1 MRKNGLYLRLSI
13 ADGDLGKD
21 NKDESNSI
29 DNQRTLLVNFV
40 QDRDDLSDEYIEYVD
55 DGYSGTNFERP
66 AFKRMIEDAKTGK
79 IDTIIVKD
87 FSRFGRDYIGVG
99 DYLEQVLPIL
109 EIRFISLNNNYDSN
123 DYLGKTMGMDMA
135 IHNLVNNLYSKDI
148 SKKLKSALRVK
159 WKNGQW
165 TGGKPPFGY
174 LRDSKTGEW
183 LIDPVAGK
191 YVRTIFDKAIEGCS
205 TSQIS
210 YYMNEQNTYSDDENV
225 LKEDDL
231 KNVEG
236 IQSSI
241 SEMNELGS
249 NESEGN
255 ELLMHSANM
264 YENSEDKYKDNL
276 SSAIT
281 FFVCGAAGIIILILN
296 DLGIL
301 KFVVKGS
308 SNFILINIVLG
319 LLFVGFIA
327 IGFWSLKYSKNIKN
341 KAAIENKDTDTILAW
356 LNENVSRDDIESSY
370 NNDIAEEMKYFNRSD
385 YIKSAILK
393 QFPETE
399 DNLADTVA
407 DKYIDTLF
415 E

>member
-1 MRKNGLYLRLSI
+1 
-13 ADGDLGKD
+13 
-21 NKDESNSI
+21 
-29 DNQRTLLVNFV
+29 
-40 QDRDDLSDEYIEYVD
+40 
-55 DGYSGTNFERP
+55 
-66 AFKRMIEDAKTGK
+66 
-79 IDTIIVKD
+79 
-87 FSRFGRDYIGVG
+87 
-99 DYLEQVLPIL
+99 
-109 EIRFISLNNNYDSN
+109 
-123 DYLGKTMGMDMA
+123 
-135 IHNLVNNLYSKDI
+135 
-148 SKKLKSALRVK
+148 
-159 WKNGQW
+159 
-165 TGGKPPFGY
+165 
-174 LRDSKTGEW
+174 
-183 LIDPVAGK
+183 
-191 YVRTIFDKAIEGCS
+191 
-205 TSQIS
+205 
-210 YYMNEQNTYSDDENV
+210 MNEQNTYSDDENV

-231 KNVEG
+231 KNVED

-241 SEMNELGS
+241 SKMNELGS
-249 NESEGN
+249 NEAEGN

-301 KFVVKGS
+301 KVVVKGS

-407 DKYIDTLF
+407 DKYIDALF

>member
-1 MRKNGLYLRLSI
+1 
-13 ADGDLGKD
+13 
-21 NKDESNSI
+21 
-29 DNQRTLLVNFV
+29 
-40 QDRDDLSDEYIEYVD
+40 
-55 DGYSGTNFERP
+55 
-66 AFKRMIEDAKTGK
+66 
-79 IDTIIVKD
+79 
-87 FSRFGRDYIGVG
+87 
-99 DYLEQVLPIL
+99 
-109 EIRFISLNNNYDSN
+109 
-123 DYLGKTMGMDMA
+123 
-135 IHNLVNNLYSKDI
+135 
-148 SKKLKSALRVK
+148 
-159 WKNGQW
+159 
-165 TGGKPPFGY
+165 
-174 LRDSKTGEW
+174 
-183 LIDPVAGK
+183 
-191 YVRTIFDKAIEGCS
+191 
-205 TSQIS
+205 
-210 YYMNEQNTYSDDENV
+210 MNEQNTYSDDENV

-301 KFVVKGS
+301 KLVVKGS

-341 KAAIENKDTDTILAW
+341 KAAIESKDTDTILAW

-407 DKYIDTLF
+407 DKYIDALF

>member
-1 MRKNGLYLRLSI
+1 
-13 ADGDLGKD
+13 
-21 NKDESNSI
+21 
-29 DNQRTLLVNFV
+29 
-40 QDRDDLSDEYIEYVD
+40 
-55 DGYSGTNFERP
+55 
-66 AFKRMIEDAKTGK
+66 
-79 IDTIIVKD
+79 
-87 FSRFGRDYIGVG
+87 
-99 DYLEQVLPIL
+99 
-109 EIRFISLNNNYDSN
+109 
-123 DYLGKTMGMDMA
+123 
-135 IHNLVNNLYSKDI
+135 
-148 SKKLKSALRVK
+148 
-159 WKNGQW
+159 
-165 TGGKPPFGY
+165 
-174 LRDSKTGEW
+174 
-183 LIDPVAGK
+183 
-191 YVRTIFDKAIEGCS
+191 
-205 TSQIS
+205 
-210 YYMNEQNTYSDDENV
+210 MNEQNTYSDDENV

-231 KNVEG
+231 KNVED

-241 SEMNELGS
+241 SKMNELGS
-249 NESEGN
+249 NEAEGN

-308 SNFILINIVLG
+308 SNFKLINIVLG

-407 DKYIDTLF
+407 DKYIDALF

>member
-1 MRKNGLYLRLSI
+1 
-13 ADGDLGKD
+13 
-21 NKDESNSI
+21 
-29 DNQRTLLVNFV
+29 
-40 QDRDDLSDEYIEYVD
+40 
-55 DGYSGTNFERP
+55 
-66 AFKRMIEDAKTGK
+66 
-79 IDTIIVKD
+79 
-87 FSRFGRDYIGVG
+87 
-99 DYLEQVLPIL
+99 
-109 EIRFISLNNNYDSN
+109 
-123 DYLGKTMGMDMA
+123 
-135 IHNLVNNLYSKDI
+135 
-148 SKKLKSALRVK
+148 
-159 WKNGQW
+159 
-165 TGGKPPFGY
+165 
-174 LRDSKTGEW
+174 
-183 LIDPVAGK
+183 
-191 YVRTIFDKAIEGCS
+191 
-205 TSQIS
+205 
-210 YYMNEQNTYSDDENV
+210 MNEQNTYSDDENV

-236 IQSSI
+236 IQNSI

>member
-1 MRKNGLYLRLSI
+1 
-13 ADGDLGKD
+13 
-21 NKDESNSI
+21 
-29 DNQRTLLVNFV
+29 
-40 QDRDDLSDEYIEYVD
+40 
-55 DGYSGTNFERP
+55 
-66 AFKRMIEDAKTGK
+66 
-79 IDTIIVKD
+79 
-87 FSRFGRDYIGVG
+87 
-99 DYLEQVLPIL
+99 
-109 EIRFISLNNNYDSN
+109 
-123 DYLGKTMGMDMA
+123 
-135 IHNLVNNLYSKDI
+135 
-148 SKKLKSALRVK
+148 
-159 WKNGQW
+159 
-165 TGGKPPFGY
+165 
-174 LRDSKTGEW
+174 
-183 LIDPVAGK
+183 
-191 YVRTIFDKAIEGCS
+191 
-205 TSQIS
+205 
-210 YYMNEQNTYSDDENV
+210 MNEQNTYSDDENV

-231 KNVEG
+231 KNVED

-241 SEMNELGS
+241 SKMNELGS
-249 NESEGN
+249 NEAEGN

-407 DKYIDTLF
+407 DKYTIHC
-415 E
+415 

>member
-1 MRKNGLYLRLSI
+1 
-13 ADGDLGKD
+13 
-21 NKDESNSI
+21 
-29 DNQRTLLVNFV
+29 
-40 QDRDDLSDEYIEYVD
+40 
-55 DGYSGTNFERP
+55 
-66 AFKRMIEDAKTGK
+66 
-79 IDTIIVKD
+79 
-87 FSRFGRDYIGVG
+87 
-99 DYLEQVLPIL
+99 
-109 EIRFISLNNNYDSN
+109 
-123 DYLGKTMGMDMA
+123 
-135 IHNLVNNLYSKDI
+135 
-148 SKKLKSALRVK
+148 
-159 WKNGQW
+159 
-165 TGGKPPFGY
+165 
-174 LRDSKTGEW
+174 
-183 LIDPVAGK
+183 
-191 YVRTIFDKAIEGCS
+191 
-205 TSQIS
+205 
-210 YYMNEQNTYSDDENV
+210 MNEQNTYSDDENV

-231 KNVEG
+231 KNVED

-241 SEMNELGS
+241 SKMNELGS
-249 NESEGN
+249 NEAEGN

-264 YENSEDKYKDNL
+264 YENNEDKYKDNL

>member
-1 MRKNGLYLRLSI
+1 
-13 ADGDLGKD
+13 
-21 NKDESNSI
+21 
-29 DNQRTLLVNFV
+29 
-40 QDRDDLSDEYIEYVD
+40 
-55 DGYSGTNFERP
+55 
-66 AFKRMIEDAKTGK
+66 
-79 IDTIIVKD
+79 
-87 FSRFGRDYIGVG
+87 
-99 DYLEQVLPIL
+99 
-109 EIRFISLNNNYDSN
+109 
-123 DYLGKTMGMDMA
+123 
-135 IHNLVNNLYSKDI
+135 
-148 SKKLKSALRVK
+148 
-159 WKNGQW
+159 
-165 TGGKPPFGY
+165 
-174 LRDSKTGEW
+174 
-183 LIDPVAGK
+183 
-191 YVRTIFDKAIEGCS
+191 
-205 TSQIS
+205 
-210 YYMNEQNTYSDDENV
+210 MNEQNTYSDDENV

-385 YIKSAILK
+385 YIKSSILK

>member
-1 MRKNGLYLRLSI
+1 
-13 ADGDLGKD
+13 
-21 NKDESNSI
+21 
-29 DNQRTLLVNFV
+29 
-40 QDRDDLSDEYIEYVD
+40 
-55 DGYSGTNFERP
+55 
-66 AFKRMIEDAKTGK
+66 
-79 IDTIIVKD
+79 
-87 FSRFGRDYIGVG
+87 
-99 DYLEQVLPIL
+99 
-109 EIRFISLNNNYDSN
+109 
-123 DYLGKTMGMDMA
+123 
-135 IHNLVNNLYSKDI
+135 
-148 SKKLKSALRVK
+148 
-159 WKNGQW
+159 
-165 TGGKPPFGY
+165 
-174 LRDSKTGEW
+174 
-183 LIDPVAGK
+183 
-191 YVRTIFDKAIEGCS
+191 
-205 TSQIS
+205 
-210 YYMNEQNTYSDDENV
+210 MNEQNTYSDDENV

-393 QFPETE
+393 QFPQTE

>member
-1 MRKNGLYLRLSI
+1 
-13 ADGDLGKD
+13 
-21 NKDESNSI
+21 
-29 DNQRTLLVNFV
+29 
-40 QDRDDLSDEYIEYVD
+40 
-55 DGYSGTNFERP
+55 
-66 AFKRMIEDAKTGK
+66 
-79 IDTIIVKD
+79 
-87 FSRFGRDYIGVG
+87 
-99 DYLEQVLPIL
+99 
-109 EIRFISLNNNYDSN
+109 
-123 DYLGKTMGMDMA
+123 
-135 IHNLVNNLYSKDI
+135 
-148 SKKLKSALRVK
+148 
-159 WKNGQW
+159 
-165 TGGKPPFGY
+165 
-174 LRDSKTGEW
+174 
-183 LIDPVAGK
+183 
-191 YVRTIFDKAIEGCS
+191 
-205 TSQIS
+205 
-210 YYMNEQNTYSDDENV
+210 MNEQNTYSDDENV

-231 KNVEG
+231 KNVED

-249 NESEGN
+249 NEAEGN

-281 FFVCGAAGIIILILN
+281 FFVCCAAGIIILILN

-407 DKYIDTLF
+407 DKYIDALF

>member
-1 MRKNGLYLRLSI
+1 
-13 ADGDLGKD
+13 
-21 NKDESNSI
+21 
-29 DNQRTLLVNFV
+29 
-40 QDRDDLSDEYIEYVD
+40 
-55 DGYSGTNFERP
+55 
-66 AFKRMIEDAKTGK
+66 
-79 IDTIIVKD
+79 
-87 FSRFGRDYIGVG
+87 
-99 DYLEQVLPIL
+99 
-109 EIRFISLNNNYDSN
+109 
-123 DYLGKTMGMDMA
+123 
-135 IHNLVNNLYSKDI
+135 
-148 SKKLKSALRVK
+148 
-159 WKNGQW
+159 
-165 TGGKPPFGY
+165 
-174 LRDSKTGEW
+174 
-183 LIDPVAGK
+183 
-191 YVRTIFDKAIEGCS
+191 
-205 TSQIS
+205 
-210 YYMNEQNTYSDDENV
+210 MNEQNTYSDDENV

-231 KNVEG
+231 KNVED

-241 SEMNELGS
+241 SKMNELGS
-249 NESEGN
+249 NEAEGN

-264 YENSEDKYKDNL
+264 FENSEDKYKDNL

>member
-1 MRKNGLYLRLSI
+1 
-13 ADGDLGKD
+13 
-21 NKDESNSI
+21 
-29 DNQRTLLVNFV
+29 
-40 QDRDDLSDEYIEYVD
+40 
-55 DGYSGTNFERP
+55 
-66 AFKRMIEDAKTGK
+66 
-79 IDTIIVKD
+79 
-87 FSRFGRDYIGVG
+87 
-99 DYLEQVLPIL
+99 
-109 EIRFISLNNNYDSN
+109 
-123 DYLGKTMGMDMA
+123 
-135 IHNLVNNLYSKDI
+135 
-148 SKKLKSALRVK
+148 
-159 WKNGQW
+159 
-165 TGGKPPFGY
+165 
-174 LRDSKTGEW
+174 
-183 LIDPVAGK
+183 
-191 YVRTIFDKAIEGCS
+191 
-205 TSQIS
+205 
-210 YYMNEQNTYSDDENV
+210 MNEQNTYSDDENV

-231 KNVEG
+231 KNVED

-241 SEMNELGS
+241 SKMNELGS
-249 NESEGN
+249 NEAEGN

-301 KFVVKGS
+301 KLVVKGS
-308 SNFILINIVLG
+308 ANFILINIVLG

>member
-1 MRKNGLYLRLSI
+1 
-13 ADGDLGKD
+13 
-21 NKDESNSI
+21 
-29 DNQRTLLVNFV
+29 
-40 QDRDDLSDEYIEYVD
+40 
-55 DGYSGTNFERP
+55 
-66 AFKRMIEDAKTGK
+66 
-79 IDTIIVKD
+79 
-87 FSRFGRDYIGVG
+87 
-99 DYLEQVLPIL
+99 
-109 EIRFISLNNNYDSN
+109 
-123 DYLGKTMGMDMA
+123 
-135 IHNLVNNLYSKDI
+135 
-148 SKKLKSALRVK
+148 
-159 WKNGQW
+159 
-165 TGGKPPFGY
+165 
-174 LRDSKTGEW
+174 
-183 LIDPVAGK
+183 
-191 YVRTIFDKAIEGCS
+191 
-205 TSQIS
+205 
-210 YYMNEQNTYSDDENV
+210 MNEHNTYSDDENV

-231 KNVEG
+231 KNVED

-249 NESEGN
+249 NEAEGN

>member
-1 MRKNGLYLRLSI
+1 
-13 ADGDLGKD
+13 
-21 NKDESNSI
+21 
-29 DNQRTLLVNFV
+29 
-40 QDRDDLSDEYIEYVD
+40 
-55 DGYSGTNFERP
+55 
-66 AFKRMIEDAKTGK
+66 
-79 IDTIIVKD
+79 
-87 FSRFGRDYIGVG
+87 
-99 DYLEQVLPIL
+99 
-109 EIRFISLNNNYDSN
+109 
-123 DYLGKTMGMDMA
+123 
-135 IHNLVNNLYSKDI
+135 
-148 SKKLKSALRVK
+148 
-159 WKNGQW
+159 
-165 TGGKPPFGY
+165 
-174 LRDSKTGEW
+174 
-183 LIDPVAGK
+183 
-191 YVRTIFDKAIEGCS
+191 
-205 TSQIS
+205 
-210 YYMNEQNTYSDDENV
+210 MNEQNTYSDDENV

-341 KAAIENKDTDTILAW
+341 KAAIENKDTVTILAW

>member
-1 MRKNGLYLRLSI
+1 LHLSLYVWKI
-13 ADGDLGKD
+13 Y
-21 NKDESNSI
+21 NN
-29 DNQRTLLVNFV
+29 
-40 QDRDDLSDEYIEYVD
+40 IEA
-55 DGYSGTNFERP
+55 N
-66 AFKRMIEDAKTGK
+66 
-79 IDTIIVKD
+79 
-87 FSRFGRDYIGVG
+87 
-99 DYLEQVLPIL
+99 
-109 EIRFISLNNNYDSN
+109 
-123 DYLGKTMGMDMA
+123 
-135 IHNLVNNLYSKDI
+135 
-148 SKKLKSALRVK
+148 
-159 WKNGQW
+159 
-165 TGGKPPFGY
+165 
-174 LRDSKTGEW
+174 
-183 LIDPVAGK
+183 
-191 YVRTIFDKAIEGCS
+191 
-205 TSQIS
+205 
-210 YYMNEQNTYSDDENV
+210 DENV

>member
-1 MRKNGLYLRLSI
+1 
-13 ADGDLGKD
+13 
-21 NKDESNSI
+21 
-29 DNQRTLLVNFV
+29 
-40 QDRDDLSDEYIEYVD
+40 
-55 DGYSGTNFERP
+55 
-66 AFKRMIEDAKTGK
+66 
-79 IDTIIVKD
+79 
-87 FSRFGRDYIGVG
+87 
-99 DYLEQVLPIL
+99 
-109 EIRFISLNNNYDSN
+109 
-123 DYLGKTMGMDMA
+123 
-135 IHNLVNNLYSKDI
+135 
-148 SKKLKSALRVK
+148 
-159 WKNGQW
+159 
-165 TGGKPPFGY
+165 
-174 LRDSKTGEW
+174 
-183 LIDPVAGK
+183 
-191 YVRTIFDKAIEGCS
+191 
-205 TSQIS
+205 
-210 YYMNEQNTYSDDENV
+210 MNEQNTYSDDENV
-225 LKEDDL
+225 LKENDL

>member
-1 MRKNGLYLRLSI
+1 
-13 ADGDLGKD
+13 
-21 NKDESNSI
+21 
-29 DNQRTLLVNFV
+29 
-40 QDRDDLSDEYIEYVD
+40 
-55 DGYSGTNFERP
+55 
-66 AFKRMIEDAKTGK
+66 
-79 IDTIIVKD
+79 
-87 FSRFGRDYIGVG
+87 
-99 DYLEQVLPIL
+99 
-109 EIRFISLNNNYDSN
+109 
-123 DYLGKTMGMDMA
+123 
-135 IHNLVNNLYSKDI
+135 
-148 SKKLKSALRVK
+148 
-159 WKNGQW
+159 
-165 TGGKPPFGY
+165 
-174 LRDSKTGEW
+174 
-183 LIDPVAGK
+183 
-191 YVRTIFDKAIEGCS
+191 
-205 TSQIS
+205 
-210 YYMNEQNTYSDDENV
+210 MNEQNTYSDDENV

-231 KNVEG
+231 KNVED

-241 SEMNELGS
+241 SKMNELGS
-249 NESEGN
+249 NEAEGN

-327 IGFWSLKYSKNIKN
+327 IGFWSLKHSKNIKN

>member
-1 MRKNGLYLRLSI
+1 MDVMKKVPVREQAPDVRNKNFDEVCLGYNAEEAQEEATRCLNCKNARCVQGCPVSI
-13 ADGDLGKD
+13 
-21 NKDESNSI
+21 NIPE
-29 DNQRTLLVNFV
+29 F
-40 QDRDDLSDEYIEYVD
+40 
-55 DGYSGTNFERP
+55 
-66 AFKRMIEDAKTGK
+66 
-79 IDTIIVKD
+79 
-87 FSRFGRDYIGVG
+87 
-99 DYLEQVLPIL
+99 
-109 EIRFISLNNNYDSN
+109 
-123 DYLGKTMGMDMA
+123 
-135 IHNLVNNLYSKDI
+135 IHN
-148 SKKLKSALRVK
+148 VK
-159 WKNGQW
+159 
-165 TGGKPPFGY
+165 
-174 LRDSKTGEW
+174 
-183 LIDPVAGK
+183 
-191 YVRTIFDKAIEGCS
+191 
-205 TSQIS
+205 
-210 YYMNEQNTYSDDENV
+210 
-225 LKEDDL
+225 
-231 KNVEG
+231 
-236 IQSSI
+236 
-241 SEMNELGS
+241 
-249 NESEGN
+249 EGN

>member
-1 MRKNGLYLRLSI
+1 
-13 ADGDLGKD
+13 
-21 NKDESNSI
+21 
-29 DNQRTLLVNFV
+29 
-40 QDRDDLSDEYIEYVD
+40 
-55 DGYSGTNFERP
+55 
-66 AFKRMIEDAKTGK
+66 
-79 IDTIIVKD
+79 
-87 FSRFGRDYIGVG
+87 
-99 DYLEQVLPIL
+99 
-109 EIRFISLNNNYDSN
+109 
-123 DYLGKTMGMDMA
+123 
-135 IHNLVNNLYSKDI
+135 
-148 SKKLKSALRVK
+148 
-159 WKNGQW
+159 
-165 TGGKPPFGY
+165 
-174 LRDSKTGEW
+174 
-183 LIDPVAGK
+183 
-191 YVRTIFDKAIEGCS
+191 
-205 TSQIS
+205 
-210 YYMNEQNTYSDDENV
+210 MNEQNTYSDDENV

-249 NESEGN
+249 NESESN

-407 DKYIDTLF
+407 DKYIDALF

>member
-1 MRKNGLYLRLSI
+1 
-13 ADGDLGKD
+13 
-21 NKDESNSI
+21 
-29 DNQRTLLVNFV
+29 
-40 QDRDDLSDEYIEYVD
+40 
-55 DGYSGTNFERP
+55 
-66 AFKRMIEDAKTGK
+66 
-79 IDTIIVKD
+79 
-87 FSRFGRDYIGVG
+87 
-99 DYLEQVLPIL
+99 
-109 EIRFISLNNNYDSN
+109 
-123 DYLGKTMGMDMA
+123 
-135 IHNLVNNLYSKDI
+135 
-148 SKKLKSALRVK
+148 
-159 WKNGQW
+159 
-165 TGGKPPFGY
+165 
-174 LRDSKTGEW
+174 
-183 LIDPVAGK
+183 
-191 YVRTIFDKAIEGCS
+191 
-205 TSQIS
+205 
-210 YYMNEQNTYSDDENV
+210 MNEQNTYSDDENV

-231 KNVEG
+231 KNVED

-241 SEMNELGS
+241 SKMNELGS
-249 NESEGN
+249 NEAEGN

-415 E
+415 EYF

>member
-1 MRKNGLYLRLSI
+1 
-13 ADGDLGKD
+13 
-21 NKDESNSI
+21 
-29 DNQRTLLVNFV
+29 
-40 QDRDDLSDEYIEYVD
+40 
-55 DGYSGTNFERP
+55 
-66 AFKRMIEDAKTGK
+66 
-79 IDTIIVKD
+79 
-87 FSRFGRDYIGVG
+87 
-99 DYLEQVLPIL
+99 
-109 EIRFISLNNNYDSN
+109 
-123 DYLGKTMGMDMA
+123 
-135 IHNLVNNLYSKDI
+135 
-148 SKKLKSALRVK
+148 
-159 WKNGQW
+159 
-165 TGGKPPFGY
+165 
-174 LRDSKTGEW
+174 
-183 LIDPVAGK
+183 
-191 YVRTIFDKAIEGCS
+191 
-205 TSQIS
+205 
-210 YYMNEQNTYSDDENV
+210 MNEQHTYSDDENV

-231 KNVEG
+231 KNVED

-241 SEMNELGS
+241 SKMNELGS
-249 NESEGN
+249 NEAEGN

>member
-1 MRKNGLYLRLSI
+1 
-13 ADGDLGKD
+13 
-21 NKDESNSI
+21 
-29 DNQRTLLVNFV
+29 
-40 QDRDDLSDEYIEYVD
+40 
-55 DGYSGTNFERP
+55 
-66 AFKRMIEDAKTGK
+66 
-79 IDTIIVKD
+79 
-87 FSRFGRDYIGVG
+87 
-99 DYLEQVLPIL
+99 
-109 EIRFISLNNNYDSN
+109 
-123 DYLGKTMGMDMA
+123 
-135 IHNLVNNLYSKDI
+135 
-148 SKKLKSALRVK
+148 
-159 WKNGQW
+159 
-165 TGGKPPFGY
+165 
-174 LRDSKTGEW
+174 
-183 LIDPVAGK
+183 
-191 YVRTIFDKAIEGCS
+191 
-205 TSQIS
+205 
-210 YYMNEQNTYSDDENV
+210 MNEQNTYSDDENV

-249 NESEGN
+249 NEAEGN

-407 DKYIDTLF
+407 DKYIDALF

>member
-1 MRKNGLYLRLSI
+1 
-13 ADGDLGKD
+13 
-21 NKDESNSI
+21 
-29 DNQRTLLVNFV
+29 
-40 QDRDDLSDEYIEYVD
+40 
-55 DGYSGTNFERP
+55 
-66 AFKRMIEDAKTGK
+66 
-79 IDTIIVKD
+79 
-87 FSRFGRDYIGVG
+87 
-99 DYLEQVLPIL
+99 
-109 EIRFISLNNNYDSN
+109 
-123 DYLGKTMGMDMA
+123 
-135 IHNLVNNLYSKDI
+135 
-148 SKKLKSALRVK
+148 
-159 WKNGQW
+159 
-165 TGGKPPFGY
+165 
-174 LRDSKTGEW
+174 
-183 LIDPVAGK
+183 
-191 YVRTIFDKAIEGCS
+191 
-205 TSQIS
+205 
-210 YYMNEQNTYSDDENV
+210 MNEQNTYSDDENV

-231 KNVEG
+231 KNVED

-241 SEMNELGS
+241 SKMNELGS
-249 NESEGN
+249 NEAEGN

-399 DNLADTVA
+399 DNLADTAA

>member
-1 MRKNGLYLRLSI
+1 
-13 ADGDLGKD
+13 
-21 NKDESNSI
+21 
-29 DNQRTLLVNFV
+29 
-40 QDRDDLSDEYIEYVD
+40 
-55 DGYSGTNFERP
+55 
-66 AFKRMIEDAKTGK
+66 
-79 IDTIIVKD
+79 
-87 FSRFGRDYIGVG
+87 
-99 DYLEQVLPIL
+99 
-109 EIRFISLNNNYDSN
+109 
-123 DYLGKTMGMDMA
+123 
-135 IHNLVNNLYSKDI
+135 
-148 SKKLKSALRVK
+148 
-159 WKNGQW
+159 
-165 TGGKPPFGY
+165 
-174 LRDSKTGEW
+174 
-183 LIDPVAGK
+183 
-191 YVRTIFDKAIEGCS
+191 
-205 TSQIS
+205 
-210 YYMNEQNTYSDDENV
+210 MNEQNTYSDDENV

-231 KNVEG
+231 KNVED

-241 SEMNELGS
+241 SKMNELGS
-249 NESEGN
+249 NEAEGN

-407 DKYIDTLF
+407 DKYIDSLF

>member
-1 MRKNGLYLRLSI
+1 
-13 ADGDLGKD
+13 
-21 NKDESNSI
+21 
-29 DNQRTLLVNFV
+29 
-40 QDRDDLSDEYIEYVD
+40 
-55 DGYSGTNFERP
+55 
-66 AFKRMIEDAKTGK
+66 
-79 IDTIIVKD
+79 
-87 FSRFGRDYIGVG
+87 
-99 DYLEQVLPIL
+99 
-109 EIRFISLNNNYDSN
+109 
-123 DYLGKTMGMDMA
+123 
-135 IHNLVNNLYSKDI
+135 
-148 SKKLKSALRVK
+148 
-159 WKNGQW
+159 
-165 TGGKPPFGY
+165 
-174 LRDSKTGEW
+174 
-183 LIDPVAGK
+183 
-191 YVRTIFDKAIEGCS
+191 
-205 TSQIS
+205 
-210 YYMNEQNTYSDDENV
+210 MNEQNTYSDDENV

-231 KNVEG
+231 KNVED

-241 SEMNELGS
+241 SKMNELGS
-249 NESEGN
+249 NEAEGN

-356 LNENVSRDDIESSY
+356 LNENVGRDDIESSY

>member
-1 MRKNGLYLRLSI
+1 
-13 ADGDLGKD
+13 
-21 NKDESNSI
+21 
-29 DNQRTLLVNFV
+29 
-40 QDRDDLSDEYIEYVD
+40 
-55 DGYSGTNFERP
+55 
-66 AFKRMIEDAKTGK
+66 
-79 IDTIIVKD
+79 
-87 FSRFGRDYIGVG
+87 
-99 DYLEQVLPIL
+99 
-109 EIRFISLNNNYDSN
+109 
-123 DYLGKTMGMDMA
+123 
-135 IHNLVNNLYSKDI
+135 
-148 SKKLKSALRVK
+148 
-159 WKNGQW
+159 
-165 TGGKPPFGY
+165 
-174 LRDSKTGEW
+174 
-183 LIDPVAGK
+183 
-191 YVRTIFDKAIEGCS
+191 
-205 TSQIS
+205 
-210 YYMNEQNTYSDDENV
+210 MNEQNTYSDDENV

-236 IQSSI
+236 IQSCI

>member
-1 MRKNGLYLRLSI
+1 
-13 ADGDLGKD
+13 
-21 NKDESNSI
+21 
-29 DNQRTLLVNFV
+29 
-40 QDRDDLSDEYIEYVD
+40 
-55 DGYSGTNFERP
+55 
-66 AFKRMIEDAKTGK
+66 
-79 IDTIIVKD
+79 
-87 FSRFGRDYIGVG
+87 
-99 DYLEQVLPIL
+99 
-109 EIRFISLNNNYDSN
+109 
-123 DYLGKTMGMDMA
+123 
-135 IHNLVNNLYSKDI
+135 
-148 SKKLKSALRVK
+148 
-159 WKNGQW
+159 
-165 TGGKPPFGY
+165 
-174 LRDSKTGEW
+174 
-183 LIDPVAGK
+183 
-191 YVRTIFDKAIEGCS
+191 
-205 TSQIS
+205 
-210 YYMNEQNTYSDDENV
+210 MNEQNTYSDDENV

-231 KNVEG
+231 KNVED

-241 SEMNELGS
+241 SKMNELGS
-249 NESEGN
+249 NEAEGN

-341 KAAIENKDTDTILAW
+341 KAAIENKDTDTILAL

>member
-1 MRKNGLYLRLSI
+1 
-13 ADGDLGKD
+13 
-21 NKDESNSI
+21 
-29 DNQRTLLVNFV
+29 
-40 QDRDDLSDEYIEYVD
+40 
-55 DGYSGTNFERP
+55 
-66 AFKRMIEDAKTGK
+66 
-79 IDTIIVKD
+79 
-87 FSRFGRDYIGVG
+87 
-99 DYLEQVLPIL
+99 
-109 EIRFISLNNNYDSN
+109 
-123 DYLGKTMGMDMA
+123 
-135 IHNLVNNLYSKDI
+135 
-148 SKKLKSALRVK
+148 
-159 WKNGQW
+159 
-165 TGGKPPFGY
+165 
-174 LRDSKTGEW
+174 
-183 LIDPVAGK
+183 
-191 YVRTIFDKAIEGCS
+191 
-205 TSQIS
+205 
-210 YYMNEQNTYSDDENV
+210 MNEQNTYSDDENV

-231 KNVEG
+231 KNVED

-249 NESEGN
+249 NEAEVN
-255 ELLMHSANM
+255 ELLMHSSNM

>member
-1 MRKNGLYLRLSI
+1 
-13 ADGDLGKD
+13 
-21 NKDESNSI
+21 
-29 DNQRTLLVNFV
+29 
-40 QDRDDLSDEYIEYVD
+40 
-55 DGYSGTNFERP
+55 
-66 AFKRMIEDAKTGK
+66 
-79 IDTIIVKD
+79 
-87 FSRFGRDYIGVG
+87 
-99 DYLEQVLPIL
+99 
-109 EIRFISLNNNYDSN
+109 
-123 DYLGKTMGMDMA
+123 
-135 IHNLVNNLYSKDI
+135 
-148 SKKLKSALRVK
+148 
-159 WKNGQW
+159 
-165 TGGKPPFGY
+165 
-174 LRDSKTGEW
+174 
-183 LIDPVAGK
+183 
-191 YVRTIFDKAIEGCS
+191 
-205 TSQIS
+205 
-210 YYMNEQNTYSDDENV
+210 MNEQNTYSDDENV

-399 DNLADTVA
+399 DSLADTVA